1 MEFREIYCDNCKRTL
16 GRYNSKYYSES
27 KIADLLKISHASHVR
42 EGHHIEIRIIKGK
55 KIILLKLL

>member
-1 MEFREIYCDNCKRTL
+1 MEFREIYCDNCKRVL

-27 KIADLLKISHASHVR
+27 KIADLLKVSHASHVR

-55 KIILLKLL
+55 K